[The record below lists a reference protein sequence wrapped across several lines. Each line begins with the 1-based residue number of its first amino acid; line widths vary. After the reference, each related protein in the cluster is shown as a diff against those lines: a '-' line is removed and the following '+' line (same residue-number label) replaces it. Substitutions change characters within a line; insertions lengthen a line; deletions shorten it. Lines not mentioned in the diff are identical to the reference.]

1 MVSTSVEDNYTITYR
16 AVSRNSLVAL
26 NR

>member
-1 MVSTSVEDNYTITYR
+1 MVSTSVDDDYTITYR

>member
-1 MVSTSVEDNYTITYR
+1 MVSTSVDDDYTITYR
-16 AVSRNSLVAL
+16 AVSRNNLVAL